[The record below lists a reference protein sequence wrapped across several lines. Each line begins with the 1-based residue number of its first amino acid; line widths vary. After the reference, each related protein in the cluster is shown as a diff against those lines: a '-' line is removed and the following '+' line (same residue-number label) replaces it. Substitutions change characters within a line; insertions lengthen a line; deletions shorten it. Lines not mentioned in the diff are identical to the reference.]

1 MMIPWFTHYRA
12 RRLEWSISIFT
23 VIFGLWLMLPFN
35 SMATP
40 GYSTVLALLQ
50 EFEWGIVYAVTGVCH
65 MTALHVNGRGAWT
78 PFARLAA
85 LIINSQV
92 LLAMSMGFA
101 HGNPFGTATV
111 TYGLLAVV
119 FCGPA
124 IWTAALDCGRE
135 IAIWR
140 GRNAS

>member
-23 VIFGLWLMLPFN
+23 VLFGAVLILPAA

-40 GYSTVLALLQ
+40 GYSPVLAMLGEHQ
-50 EFEWGIVYAVTGVCH
+50 WGAVYAMTGLCH
-65 MTALHVNGRGAWT
+65 MAALHVNGRGAWT
-78 PFARLAA
+78 PFARLGA
-85 LIINSQV
+85 LFVNSQV
-92 LLAMSMGFA
+92 LLAMSLGFA
-101 HGNPFGTATV
+101 QGNLFGTATV
-111 TYGLLAVV
+111 TYGSLAVI

-140 GRNAS
+140 GRHG